1 MVVVA
6 QRDSATHPLNCTRLW
21 CSKQP
26 HSTRKIFLEKLKC
39 VAQAHTTGK
48 LTPSKAFAKSK
59 TEAKAPSSSSFA
71 SPSNL
76 SIRISHTVCWAPPC
90 LPSSGALTASHQRIN
105 VGMSAIGLSLMIFFG
120 IKKNMVVHACCGH
133 FPLCSTFSKN
143 STVSPNVSC
152 VTFRRTF
159 WAEAIRTFLFLPY
172 TISIL
177 FQFAH
182 FQPWQGFLQFLQ
194 LLSFFQ
200 GFVLHVLHAF
210 VALPM
215 LCPCTSP
222 PCCWL
227 TDLVQEPSA
236 SLRNLN
242 HLRHFLLMHFLHLFS
257 SSFFFISSIHLYH
270 FCMVSSHGWIHA
282 FSQSAANKSVTHHRF
297 SALTL
302 HVDLIFFVKSFINF
316 ILCCCFI
323 SSSLVTPYVCFVNA
337 GGSALSLP
345 ILFLYFLFL
354 RTRLHYSGARASASI
369 CPPNSSSI
377 DRSLPD
383 SNFSILSFLLC
394 LFQHHCLPCLS
405 FLQ

>member
-1 MVVVA
+1 MCCPSPHH
-6 QRDSATHPLNCTRLW
+6 RETDSVEGLRQVQDQGQSPLIFFLCFAIQSFHPNFPHRLLGSSVSAICRILW
-21 CSKQP
+21 CSHGFPPTNQRRHERNWSLTHDILWNQEKYRRACLLRAIF
-26 HSTRKIFLEKLKC
+26 HST
-39 VAQAHTTGK
+39 
-48 LTPSKAFAKSK
+48 
-59 TEAKAPSSSSFA
+59 
-71 SPSNL
+71 
-76 SIRISHTVCWAPPC
+76 
-90 LPSSGALTASHQRIN
+90 
-105 VGMSAIGLSLMIFFG
+105 
-120 IKKNMVVHACCGH
+120 
-133 FPLCSTFSKN
+133 CSTFSKN

-159 WAEAIRTFLFLPY
+159 WAEAIRTYFCFCLIQSRYFSNSPTFSLGKA
-172 TISIL
+172 SSN
-177 FQFAH
+177 FFNS
-182 FQPWQGFLQFLQ
+182 
-194 LLSFFQ
+194 SFFQ

-270 FCMVSSHGWIHA
+270 FCMVSSHPGWIHA

-394 LFQHHCLPCLS
+394 LFQHDCLPCLS